1 MRTVPTPR
9 IITNNQI
16 LRQEYHTLQNGDI
29 FIGRLRLKAT
39 EEQLLLDLVERG
51 ITLFPSALS
60 QQLCRSKTFQALLFA
75 GQMLPLTVPVHDH
88 HDMLE
93 TVNLYQKNGINRV
106 VTKLD
111 RKNAGMGIHLWRD
124 VEDVFTHATLGS
136 LPYPFVVQP
145 FAGNSRDIRVVILG
159 EYIESYTR
167 RNPNNFR
174 NNLHCGGQSN
184 PCELT
189 GEQLDLCRQVMD
201 RGKFPYAHIDLMI
214 VESGET
220 FLAEIN
226 LRGGIK
232 GAKISPAE
240 YSERV
245 AAIHRNFL
253 STR

>member
-1 MRTVPTPR
+1 MRTAPTSR
-9 IITNNQI
+9 IITTNQI
-16 LRQEYHTLQNGDI
+16 LRQEYHTLQSGDI

-39 EEQLLLDLVERG
+39 EEHLLLDLVERG
-51 ITLFPSALS
+51 IILFPSALS
-60 QQLCRSKTFQALLFA
+60 QHLCRSKIFQAHLF
-75 GQMLPLTVPVHDH
+75 GRQMLPLTVPIHDQ

-93 TVNLYQKNGINRV
+93 NINLYQKNGIGRV

-136 LPYPFVVQP
+136 LPFPFVIQP
-145 FAGNSRDIRVVILG
+145 FAENSRDIRVIILG
-159 EYIESYTR
+159 DYIESYSR
-167 RNPNNFR
+167 HNPSNFR

-189 GEQLDLCRQVMD
+189 GEQLNLCRQAMS

-220 FLAEIN
+220 YLAEIN

-240 YSERV
+240 YCSRV
-245 AAIHRNFL
+245 DAIHQNFL
-253 STR
+253 RTL